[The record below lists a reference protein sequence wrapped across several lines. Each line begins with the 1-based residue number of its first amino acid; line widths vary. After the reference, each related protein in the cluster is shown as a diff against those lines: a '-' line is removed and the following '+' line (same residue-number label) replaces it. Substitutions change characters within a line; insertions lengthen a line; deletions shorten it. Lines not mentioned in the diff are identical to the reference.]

1 MPRKEDVFPSLRPRS
16 VPPLTC
22 TTGGLR
28 FGPGDMAA
36 AAVGV
41 ECSCADASLPTP
53 AIAPPINAVVVPNI
67 CRRLIRFVRASRTWS
82 AMLPPVSRR
91 LFNNSGIH
99 WSLFNANWSTAH
111 AGALRRTPRAQP
123 PSGDGHTDES
133 IDHCGPRP
141 KPSWAPPK
149 RGGEF
154 RRSAAAA
161 ALVDDDELSA
171 ALEAVPLTWAPKP
184 SPRS

>member
-28 FGPGDMAA
+28 FGPADMAA

-91 LFNNSGIH
+91 LSITQEFIGRC
-99 WSLFNANWSTAH
+99 STLT
-111 AGALRRTPRAQP
+111 GRRRMLVHSAERRERN
-123 PSGDGHTDES
+123 H
-133 IDHCGPRP
+133 
-141 KPSWAPPK
+141 
-149 RGGEF
+149 RGGRWAH
-154 RRSAAAA
+154 RREHRPLWPATEAELDAA
-161 ALVDDDELSA
+161 
-171 ALEAVPLTWAPKP
+171 EARRRIRTRA
-184 SPRS
+184 